1 MISAGIHVV
10 MAVQPFP
17 KKPIVLL
24 IGLFAEIGVAEGYDL
39 RF

>member
-24 IGLFAEIGVAEGYDL
+24 IGLFAEGYDL
-39 RF
+39 GF